1 MKERE
6 LITLVGAGGKTTLMF
21 ALANELLAGHKKIIT
36 TTTTKI
42 YPPEPGQSPALILGG
57 REVFPEIEE
66 VLARYGHITG
76 PPAGPRKINLPGYP
90 CPICR
95 PFGPRA

>member
-21 ALANELLAGHKKIIT
+21 ALARELLTGHKKIIT

-42 YPPEPGQSPALILGG
+42 YPPEPGTESGLDFRWDGG
-57 REVFPEIEE
+57 
-66 VLARYGHITG
+66 LS
-76 PPAGPRKINLPGYP
+76 
-90 CPICR
+90 
-95 PFGPRA
+95 